1 MQYQALIRR
10 LTHVKQTG
18 SVQDYIEN
26 LNTLMHQMLAHN
38 LYYFSFVDGLKSE
51 IRRVVLIQRPANLD
65 TAGSLALRDRN
76 EMTAALAEYR
86 SISVLDKSRL

>member
-1 MQYQALIRR
+1 M
-10 LTHVKQTG
+10 KF
-18 SVQDYIEN
+18 
-26 LNTLMHQMLAHN
+26 
-38 LYYFSFVDGLKSE
+38 FSFFLNDLPCRLG
-51 IRRVVLIQRPANLD
+51 LD

>member
-1 MQYQALIRR
+1 
-10 LTHVKQTG
+10 
-18 SVQDYIEN
+18 
-26 LNTLMHQMLAHN
+26 MHQMLAHN
-38 LYYFSFVDGLKSE
+38 LNIDPEILTTTFVFSCGWVK
-51 IRRVVLIQRPANLD
+51 IRNLESSAYSMPCQLGLD

>member
-1 MQYQALIRR
+1 
-10 LTHVKQTG
+10 
-18 SVQDYIEN
+18 
-26 LNTLMHQMLAHN
+26 
-38 LYYFSFVDGLKSE
+38 VDGLKSE

>member
-1 MQYQALIRR
+1 MSYRSI
-10 LTHVKQTG
+10 V
-18 SVQDYIEN
+18 N
-26 LNTLMHQMLAHN
+26 
-38 LYYFSFVDGLKSE
+38 
-51 IRRVVLIQRPANLD
+51 VLIELDLIHISLSFRTCFQEINLESRAYSMPCQLGLD